1 MSKIIGMITYY
12 WEDHMI
18 GVDVHDD
25 GTVLLPNG
33 QTAIVPEKNYRHVKE
48 QYIDAVKNST
58 PFLCAYEYNKRN
70 QIEGVPE
77 SSAAPN
83 AAVEE
88 FSLRGNPDFG
98 NYGKEQ
104 EKVIEEANEVV
115 QARKEQ
121 RRRDSELKRS
131 LPAIV
136 YAIPVLLIVLLITV
150 LVMGGVL
157 LSKMNNLQKSIES
170 ISMAIVEVQ
179 ES

>member
-48 QYIDAVKNST
+48 QYIDAVKSST

-77 SSAAPN
+77 SSRTSEIMAKN
-83 AAVEE
+83 
-88 FSLRGNPDFG
+88 
-98 NYGKEQ
+98 
-104 EKVIEEANEVV
+104 
-115 QARKEQ
+115 RK
-121 RRRDSELKRS
+121 K
-131 LPAIV
+131 
-136 YAIPVLLIVLLITV
+136 
-150 LVMGGVL
+150 
-157 LSKMNNLQKSIES
+157 
-170 ISMAIVEVQ
+170 
-179 ES
+179 